1 MSHRKCFTVNEALK
15 SLLEEDEAE
24 VFGEEEESDASDV
37 SVQSDDGD
45 DDGDDDDDG
54 EHFLEQRVDV
64 DSAAELYVGK
74 AEPKPPQ
81 ASSAA
86 ACEAT
91 VAPAEEDDT
100 VRQKENCGCSK
111 NCLQQ
116 FDPADIETSILNMRE
131 MESHESELVVLGL
144 LEALSNPE
152 TVFESG
158 EKRKRE
164 RFTYKFQGLTVCVG
178 AFRHVY
184 ALSSK
189 RLKRYRSHLEKN
201 GLVPLVHGNT
211 GKRPHNVLEFAVVKY
226 CVEYIT
232 RHAEVFGIPHPAPL
246 RGRDDTPPIFLP
258 ASQTYKSVHAD
269 FCDCCHKEGKKS
281 VSLSTFRS
289 IWHQT
294 LPHIKF
300 MTARMDVCPVC
311 EDLRRN
317 VMAAGS
323 EEQKT
328 TACIS

>member
-1 MSHRKCFTVNEALK
+1 M
-15 SLLEEDEAE
+15 
-24 VFGEEEESDASDV
+24 
-37 SVQSDDGD
+37 
-45 DDGDDDDDG
+45 
-54 EHFLEQRVDV
+54 
-64 DSAAELYVGK
+64 
-74 AEPKPPQ
+74 
-81 ASSAA
+81 
-86 ACEAT
+86 
-91 VAPAEEDDT
+91 
-100 VRQKENCGCSK
+100 
-111 NCLQQ
+111 
-116 FDPADIETSILNMRE
+116 
-131 MESHESELVVLGL
+131 
-144 LEALSNPE
+144 
-152 TVFESG
+152 
-158 EKRKRE
+158 
-164 RFTYKFQGLTVCVG
+164 G

-211 GKRPHNVLEFAVVKY
+211 GKRPHNVLEFVVVKY

-269 FCDCCHKEGKKS
+269 FCDCCHKEGKKF